1 MTKLLRIKL
10 DEHYFEFFLLNYR
23 RIWTLYE
30 GLLGLAVEQLEALN
44 LLGIKSML
52 IRTVWTPYKVQTAG
66 QH

>member
-23 RIWTLYE
+23 RILTLYE

-52 IRTVWTPYKVQTAG
+52 IRTV
-66 QH
+66 